1 MTSQA
6 LTQEVAASGGASLTE
21 TSVWFPTPAGGGN
34 RLVLDNV
41 NLTIEPGE
49 FVCLIGPSGC
59 GKTTI
64 LNLFAGF
71 AKPSA
76 GKVIV
81 GGAAVA
87 RPGPDRPVVF
97 QNQTLFPWLR
107 VLDNVVLG
115 SKKRGEAKSEYLPQ
129 ARKLLSQFGLEP
141 FERYY
146 PHQISGG
153 MQQRVQIARALMG
166 SPHLLLMDEPFGALD
181 SQTRLTMQEH
191 LIARRAAIRC
201 SVLFIT
207 HDVDEAIFLGDRV
220 CVMSPAPG
228 KIALERKVVLPSR
241 TYEVL
246 GSEEFGVLKKD
257 ILKELHDA
265 YRGREAP

>member
-1 MTSQA
+1 MTIQSTTGVDA
-6 LTQEVAASGGASLTE
+6 EFGARLSD
-21 TSVWFPTPAGGGN
+21 TSVWFPTPEGEE
-34 RLVLDNV
+34 RLVLDHV
-41 NLTIEPGE
+41 DLSIEPGE

-59 GKTTI
+59 GKSTI

-71 AKPSA
+71 AQPNA
-76 GKVIV
+76 GSVTV
-81 GGAAVA
+81 GGTRVH

-97 QNQTLFPWLR
+97 QSQTLFPWLR

-115 SKKRGEAKSEYLPQ
+115 SRKRGERKSEYTAQ
-129 ARKLLSQFGLEP
+129 AHKLLAEFGLGQ

-146 PHQISGG
+146 PHQLSGG

-166 SPHLLLMDEPFGALD
+166 SPRLLLMDEPFGALD

-191 LIARRAAIRC
+191 LIARRNTFQC

-220 CVMSPAPG
+220 CVMTAAPG
-228 KIALERKVVLPSR
+228 RIALERRVVLPSR
-241 TYEVL
+241 SYEVL
-246 GSEEFGVLKKD
+246 ASEEFAALKQD
-257 ILKELHDA
+257 ILTELHSS
-265 YRGREAP
+265 YPGREAR